1 MKVDNLALKEDVR
14 APAASR
20 ASSARR
26 APADEALAA
35 KGDYPFTW
43 HPAKIHD
50 EAFQAALNLQR
61 GREME
66 ESTRLAEARSIEVMC
81 FMCAEDWL
89 RDYRIRGGGSFIT
102 KGERE
107 RQLKRWTQW
116 NIDKQAVKKID
127 PEVMSKLSIEHAG
140 GEDWVQWRQ
149 SVDNARMP
157 ALPMR
162 SHAHEWM

>member
-1 MKVDNLALKEDVR
+1 MKVEGG
-14 APAASR
+14 R
-20 ASSARR
+20 ASSRSITCQFCQKRSTMFSCFIYVDSRR
-26 APADEALAA
+26 DEALAA
-35 KGDYPFTW
+35 KGEYPFTW

-66 ESTRLAEARSIEVMC
+66 ESTRRVEGVVNALQGTPEARSVALMC

-140 GEDWVQWRQ
+140 GEDW
-149 SVDNARMP
+149 
-157 ALPMR
+157 
-162 SHAHEWM
+162 